1 MNTLQHISRII
12 SAIFSPIIVPTYAVA
27 IGIGTTYLYTL
38 PGNTVAQV
46 ICWTLFLT
54 AILPLLCIL
63 LMMKLGVVTDSGL
76 NKQGE
81 RMWPYIVT
89 AMCYGGCSAFLAHF
103 HAPAW
108 LYMFPVGGAVA
119 GLVNM
124 AVNFKWK
131 ISGHGAAMG
140 GLTAFVIFI
149 AYHGLN
155 AWPIDGWVW
164 GAIIATGVTG
174 TSRLI
179 LERHT
184 LMQVAAGVVNG
195 ALWVWLSMMLSIQLA
210 E

>member
-1 MNTLQHISRII
+1 MNALQYISRLI

-27 IGIGTTYLYTL
+27 LGIELTYLYTL
-38 PGNTVAQV
+38 PSGTVLPV
-46 ICWTLFLT
+46 LGWTLFFT
-54 AILPLLCIL
+54 AILPLIGIF
-63 LMMKLGVVTDSGL
+63 LMMKLGIVTDSGL

-81 RMWPYIVT
+81 RMWPYILS
-89 AMCYGGCSAFLAHF
+89 ALCYGGCALFLRHL

-108 LYMFPVGGAVA
+108 LYMFLVGGAVA

-140 GLTAFVIFI
+140 GLVSFLIFI
-149 AYHGLN
+149 AYNGLN
-155 AWPIDGWVW
+155 AWPIDGWIF

-184 LMQVAAGVVNG
+184 LMQVAAGIANG
-195 ALWVWLSMMLSIQLA
+195 IVWVWLALMLA